1 MNRKEFLSKVGF
13 GVAAVMI
20 PACITGLSGCKKT
33 DSGPTNVDFTID
45 ISTGALSANGGYVV
59 KNGVIVARTNSGTF
73 LAVAA
78 ACTHEGSTINFN
90 ASGNKFVC
98 PNHGAQFNSNGSVTK
113 GPANTNLKQY
123 NTSLSGTS
131 LRIFS

>member
-1 MNRKEFLSKVGF
+1 MNRKEFISKVGF

-33 DSGPTNVDFTID
+33 DNGPTNVDFTID
-45 ISTGALSANGGYVV
+45 ISTGPLSANGGFVV
-59 KNGVIVARTNSGTF
+59 KNQVIVARTNSGTF

-78 ACTHEGSTINFN
+78 ACTHEGTNVNYNS
-90 ASGNKFVC
+90 SGNKFVC
-98 PNHGAQFNSNGSVTK
+98 PNHGAQFSSNGAVTQ

-123 NTSLSGTS
+123 NTSLSGTM
-131 LRIFS
+131 LRVFS

>member
-1 MNRKEFLSKVGF
+1 MTLGF

-33 DSGPTNVDFTID
+33 DSSPTNVDFTID
-45 ISTGALSANGGYVV
+45 ISKGALSANGGFVV

-78 ACTHEGSTINFN
+78 ACTHEGTNVNYNS
-90 ASGNKFVC
+90 SENKFVC
-98 PNHGAQFNSNGSVTK
+98 PNHGAQFSSNGSVTK